1 MHATEYGRRTRSL
14 TDHFAKSK
22 EQDLASQY
30 PSKEDIVGDV
40 ELELLTMN
48 GYLKIETIECC

>member
-1 MHATEYGRRTRSL
+1 MMNCTVYGHRKKS
-14 TDHFAKSK
+14 DPFVKSK
-22 EQDLASQY
+22 EQDLASKY

-48 GYLKIETIECC
+48 GY